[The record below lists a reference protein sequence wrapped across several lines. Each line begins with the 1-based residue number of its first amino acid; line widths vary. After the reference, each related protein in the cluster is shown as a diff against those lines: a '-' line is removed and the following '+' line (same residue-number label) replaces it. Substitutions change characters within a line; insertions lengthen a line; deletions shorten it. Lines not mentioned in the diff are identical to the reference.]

1 MRTKVVSDPV
11 CIGKPNAADADTGSR
26 KARRP
31 SSRMAALAT
40 AASQTAAVL
49 QYRVPVTSALV
60 SSTIVSSLRAR
71 DHRTRLLRG
80 AGGRFCDV
88 DNEASAWV
96 ARPGIDSGRVPVLPI
111 VRAGAPLCPVVPL
124 KCSRL
129 GLWSVAPP
137 AERPGS
143 TGGGGSSGAKERC
156 QELGTASYLHRTWL
170 FVDYGLDAPSH
181 DTARSRYPPASSAP
195 PQTRGGRMLRGS
207 RLILLCPRA
216 HGAARACPHGPRLP
230 ARTRPALL
238 GGPGSTAR
246 RPAEGDEGV
255 FREGCSTSSHKEGPA
270 SRQTPTP
277 ANARAR
283 AEPSVIH
290 PDCRH
295 YPDCHHYRCSGS

>member
-80 AGGRFCDV
+80 AEGRFCDV

-96 ARPGIDSGRVPVLPI
+96 ARPRDRLRTCSGVSDRP
-111 VRAGAPLCPVVPL
+111 RRGAVVPCCAPE
-124 KCSRL
+124 CSRL

-181 DTARSRYPPASSAP
+181 DTARSR
-195 PQTRGGRMLRGS
+195 
-207 RLILLCPRA
+207 
-216 HGAARACPHGPRLP
+216 
-230 ARTRPALL
+230 
-238 GGPGSTAR
+238 
-246 RPAEGDEGV
+246 
-255 FREGCSTSSHKEGPA
+255 
-270 SRQTPTP
+270 
-277 ANARAR
+277 
-283 AEPSVIH
+283 
-290 PDCRH
+290 
-295 YPDCHHYRCSGS
+295 